1 MNPHRS
7 LQNVFFPAIAVFASI
22 ASGFAATPAPA
33 AHDRVAMDR
42 MIEAPKPQ
50 DPYEGQR
57 RRPHG
62 SGMFLLRT
70 IIESGHVTQVI
81 VGQSTGDALLDAAA
95 VKALRQW
102 QFKPGVLVHREIHN
116 LRLAPPI
123 SKEECLVLVPVTFYL
138 YDDAGTI

>member
-33 AHDRVAMDR
+33 THDRVATDR

-62 SGMFLLRT
+62 SGVFLLRT
-70 IIESGHVTQVI
+70 IIQSGHVTQVI
-81 VGQSTGDALLDAAA
+81 VGQSPGDPLRDAAV

-102 QFKPGVLVHREIHN
+102 RLNPGLLIPRDIQN
-116 LRLAPPI
+116 PRLDPPI
-123 SKEECLVLVPVTFYL
+123 SKEECL
-138 YDDAGTI
+138 